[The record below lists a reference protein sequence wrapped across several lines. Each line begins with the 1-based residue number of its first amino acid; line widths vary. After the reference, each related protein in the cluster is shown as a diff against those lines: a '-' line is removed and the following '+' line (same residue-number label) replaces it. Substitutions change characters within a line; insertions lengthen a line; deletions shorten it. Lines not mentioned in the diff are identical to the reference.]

1 MSDLNWVLIWV
12 DHRQCYLHNATMDME
27 RKRSDDDE
35 EEQGGDENA
44 RTEERDEA
52 TGPCI
57 ALEFD
62 GLHCFETIVS
72 H

>member
-1 MSDLNWVLIWV
+1 MPLSTDFASLAFAGE
-12 DHRQCYLHNATMDME
+12 CYFHNAMTMDME
-27 RKRSDDDE
+27 RSDE
-35 EEQGGDENA
+35 REQEADENG

-52 TGPCI
+52 TRPCI

-62 GLHCFETIVS
+62 GLNCFETIVS